1 MNPDLTNLIALQ
13 EADRELARLLAEI
26 AELPKR
32 VAVIEQKL
40 AGARS
45 QMEVA
50 QAALKA
56 DDAARRKHESEIQD
70 RRGKISKY
78 RDQMLEVKT
87 NDQYKALVHEVE
99 FAEKDIRSF
108 EDKILELMLDAD
120 ARQADIKAAERVL
133 KEETAKIEKEKA
145 EARAKTAED
154 EALAAEWN
162 QKRDALRVHINENT
176 LRQYDRVAKYRGTG
190 LAEAVD
196 HRCSGCQM
204 MLRPQVYNEVR
215 TNERIVFCDSCQRV
229 LYFNPENQPAPQ
241 ESFFKK
247 RSHRF
252 DNSRGWYYVPQYE
265 DAGEVFIFFESGR
278 ESTRRVYDAHTGR
291 KVGDTVLRE
300 GDFSRAFP
308 EIHMH
313 AVRVHGEDDVEKLEE
328 YGQEIPGTVL
338 DLLHS
343 DLRAAQAEGQAPV
356 ASHQSPVG

>member
-1 MNPDLTNLIALQ
+1 MNLDLTNLIALQ
-13 EADRELARLLAEI
+13 EADRELARLRAEI

-32 VAVIEQKL
+32 VAAIEQKL
-40 AGARS
+40 AGARA
-45 QMEVA
+45 QMEKA
-50 QAALKA
+50 QSALKA
-56 DDAARRKHESEIQD
+56 NDAARRKHEAEIQD
-70 RRGKISKY
+70 RRQKISKY

-87 NDQYKALVHEVE
+87 NEQYRALTHEVE

-108 EDKILELMLDAD
+108 EDKILEIMLDID

-133 KEETAKIEKEKA
+133 KEETVKIEKEK
-145 EARAKTAED
+145 EQARAKTAED
-154 EALAAEWN
+154 EAQAAEWN
-162 QKRDALRVHINENT
+162 QKRDALRAKIEEST
-176 LRQYDRVAKYRGTG
+176 LRQYDRVSKYRGTG

-204 MLRPQVYNEVR
+204 MLRPQVYNDVR
-215 TNERIVFCDSCQRV
+215 ANERIVFCDSCQRV
-229 LYFNPENQPAPQ
+229 LYFNPEHQPAPQ

-291 KVGDTVLRE
+291 KIGDTVLRE

-308 EIHMH
+308 EIYMN
-313 AVRVHGEDDVEKLEE
+313 ARRVHGEDDVEKIEE
-328 YGQEIPGTVL
+328 YGNEIPGTVL
-338 DLLHS
+338 DILHS
-343 DLRAAQAEGQAPV
+343 DLRAAQAETAHHSPV
-356 ASHQSPVG
+356 ASH